1 MAEQIMEG
9 VNPTR
14 MDLLEMRKK
23 LALAEKGHTLLEEK
37 RDALVDRFFHVI
49 DERNKLRR
57 EIDEMFKQAF
67 ISLLQAEMLM
77 GEDKVERATQFIPS
91 IGEIYFME
99 ENIMGVKIPKIIME
113 KLSFQE
119 KPMYTILETS
129 AKLDEA
135 QQKFTVILKKLLEL
149 ANLEGGIKSL
159 AIEIEKTKRRVN
171 VLENIL
177 IPKLKATQNYIEMQ
191 LEELEREDFF
201 RRKRIKAIMESK
213 KQL

>member
-1 MAEQIMEG
+1 MEG

-23 LALAEKGHTLLEEK
+23 LSLAEKGHTLLEEK

-57 EIDEMFKQAF
+57 EIDELFKQAF